1 MGKRYPTIRTGKSMA
16 KKGNVRPEN
25 VNESTEYPPPI
36 DSPRRRLLS
45 RITMNAPMPCE
56 ASTKN
61 SPLTSSME
69 TLPLSG
75 TPTYLNS
82 SVSISKHSTKKMT
95 VYGASL
101 PARAA
106 DVWPPEAASHSEAV
120 PFLSSTPIV
129 KTAVSKAKSISIS
142 GRKLG
147 SR

>member
-1 MGKRYPTIRTGKSMA
+1 
-16 KKGNVRPEN
+16 
-25 VNESTEYPPPI
+25 
-36 DSPRRRLLS
+36 
-45 RITMNAPMPCE
+45 
-56 ASTKN
+56 
-61 SPLTSSME
+61 
-69 TLPLSG
+69 
-75 TPTYLNS
+75 
-82 SVSISKHSTKKMT
+82 MT